1 MFLED
6 RTFYFRNWK
15 QTNSGFVLYF
25 RLLRLNALP
34 LYHVMPDIRII
45 YPNETIFFNLVQYLS
60 KSSKVNLPIFRIN
73 FTFYYSLSLII
84 LYYLIPLFNTYKMTK
99 ASLLNFQTRFIVE
112 NYYYIKLLHQNRS
125 QTSKKCVPKYELS
138 LNNQLPNKVTIDVN
152 PIYVNSWVNLVNLK
166 EKDTHWKMW

>member
-34 LYHVMPDIRII
+34 LYHVMSDIRII

-84 LYYLIPLFNTYKMTK
+84 LYYLIPLFNDTYIMTK

-112 NYYYIKLLHQNRS
+112 NYYLLFIYIKLLHQNRS

-138 LNNQLPNKVTIDVN
+138 LNN
-152 PIYVNSWVNLVNLK
+152 
-166 EKDTHWKMW
+166 